1 MRSLSTCQDHKPDS
15 PGERER
21 LEAAGSEVRQVGA
34 QVCLYQDPCKIL
46 AKVNGKINGKMRW

>member
-34 QVCLYQDPCKIL
+34 QACIRMPNSSKDE
-46 AKVNGKINGKMRW
+46 G